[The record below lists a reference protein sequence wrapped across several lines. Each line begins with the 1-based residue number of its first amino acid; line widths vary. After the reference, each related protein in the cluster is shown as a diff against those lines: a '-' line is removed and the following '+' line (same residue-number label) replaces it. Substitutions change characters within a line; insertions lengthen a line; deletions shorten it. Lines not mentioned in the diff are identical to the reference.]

1 MSRATKSIDFSFKKY
16 DVGGKSQN
24 AVKKYI
30 FFSDK
35 MRPLV
40 RVWVVAP
47 VTDGLANQA

>member
-1 MSRATKSIDFSFKKY
+1 MMLEEKTKMLLRNTF
-16 DVGGKSQN
+16 
-24 AVKKYI
+24 

-35 MRPLV
+35 MRPLL

>member
-1 MSRATKSIDFSFKKY
+1 MMLEEKAKMRLRNT
-16 DVGGKSQN
+16 
-24 AVKKYI
+24 

-40 RVWVVAP
+40 HVWVVAP

>member
-1 MSRATKSIDFSFKKY
+1 MEKKQPENTTLEKSSRT
-16 DVGGKSQN
+16 
-24 AVKKYI
+24 AVKNHN
-30 FFSDK
+30 FSDK